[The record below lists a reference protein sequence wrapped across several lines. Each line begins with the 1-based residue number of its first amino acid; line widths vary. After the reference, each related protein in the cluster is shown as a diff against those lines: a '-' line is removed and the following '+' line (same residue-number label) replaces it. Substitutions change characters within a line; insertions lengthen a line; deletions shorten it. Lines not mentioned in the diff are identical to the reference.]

1 MCLCVFSRNK
11 KKEHHQQKQSIQND
25 RKLGKKKKICK
36 INENRVVAFIIII
49 IMIRRELS
57 MTENI
62 YAKRETNG
70 MKNWVEKKNSKVKP
84 TKSKLH

>member
-1 MCLCVFSRNK
+1 MIESWA
-11 KKEHHQQKQSIQND
+11 
-25 RKLGKKKKICK
+25 KKKICK
-36 INENRVVAFIIII
+36 INENRVVAFIIIIII

-70 MKNWVEKKNSKVKP
+70 MKNWVEKKIQR
-84 TKSKLH
+84 